1 MDLDLK
7 DKVIMIAAASQGIGY
22 GIAEAAA
29 REGARL
35 SLCSRSREKIE
46 QAAATLR
53 DQFGVDAR
61 GYVCDAGDNND
72 IQGWAASTLKE
83 FGGVQGLVVN
93 AGGPATK
100 TLADKWTIGTLG
112 ISKRNAPPPS
122 SSFTA

>member
-72 IQGWAASTLKE
+72 IRITAQSTAAIDTS
-83 FGGVQGLVVN
+83 
-93 AGGPATK
+93 
-100 TLADKWTIGTLG
+100 
-112 ISKRNAPPPS
+112 PPGRS
-122 SSFTA
+122 GFSVSARYR